1 MDTTKKHYIEF
12 CDNIFAIEDVLRV
25 EKFAN
30 WNWKDNNQV
39 EKVWKS
45 YIYFNVPDK
54 GFFFPESEYRHIKK
68 IIFDYNNSKE
78 TEIREN

>member
-25 EKFAN
+25 EKYAS
-30 WNWKDNNQV
+30 WRWKDDDKK
-39 EKVWKS
+39 EKVFQS
-45 YIYFNVPDK
+45 YIYFNVPDR
-54 GFFFPESEYRHIKK
+54 GFYFPGEEYKQIKK

>member
-25 EKFAN
+25 EKHAN
-30 WNWKDNNQV
+30 SYIDSNTK
-39 EKVWKS
+39 EKVCKS

-54 GFFFPESEYRHIKK
+54 GFYFLENEYERIKQ